1 MMNDNPH
8 IGQSFSDYLDDQG
21 VREEVEAEAIAQVA
35 MLTTILHAD
44 QADAATADLAN
55 KVALY
60 CRTLLNGGMSQEAAE
75 QGAAEYQ
82 SLLLAQAF
90 MDVHEKL
97 GVGPLFG
104 EAD

>member
-1 MMNDNPH
+1 M
-8 IGQSFSDYLDDQG
+8 DDLT
-21 VREEVEAEAIAQVA
+21 
-35 MLTTILHAD
+35 LTTILHAD
-44 QADAATADLAN
+44 QADAATASLAK

-60 CRTLLNGGMSQEAAE
+60 YSVLVDAGMSAEAAE

-90 MDVHEKL
+90 MDVHQSL
-97 GVGPLFG
+97 SVGFLYG